1 MGSALPA
8 LGLPSRA
15 DVYGRA
21 LEGLVQVNGLILDKN
36 PNLPPLYAAG
46 VRWKNRPHKNWRRAD
61 MIARDGWG
69 DCEGI
74 SAWRVAEL
82 RAGRGIYGEY
92 DPGAR
97 VNCYHTGPAKYHA
110 IVMRGDDT
118 IEDPSVA
125 CGMRV
130 RPGMPTTRAEM
141 NWLNAQWPDPT
152 PPLRGQTFE
161 PASVVI
167 GWADDDDPS
176 IKTDFLTTPD
186 GATQAQVKIPFADGT
201 ELVAKTQ
208 ATLDKANAMAAGAN
222 LLADT
227 AATIAKNPIL
237 LAKLNPYTAAAV
249 ALYTQPQVRQSLGQ
263 LANSAGTLVSKGIS
277 AASGAANFFRRLF

>member
-1 MGSALPA
+1 MGSALPS

-21 LEGLVQVNGLILDKN
+21 LEGLVQVNGLILEKN
-36 PNLPPLYAAG
+36 PDLPPLYAAG
-46 VRWKNRPHKNWRRAD
+46 VRWKNRPHTNWRRAD

-74 SAWRVAEL
+74 SAWRAAEL
-82 RAGRGIYGEY
+82 RAGRGVYGEC
-92 DPGAR
+92 DPLAR
-97 VNCYHTGPAKYHA
+97 VNCYHTGRKKYHA

-118 IEDPSVA
+118 IEDPSVM
-125 CGMRV
+125 CGMPV
-130 RPGMPTTRAEM
+130 RPGRMPATRDQM
-141 NWLNAQWPDPT
+141 NYLNAMWPPEAPT
-152 PPLRGQTFE
+152 LA

-176 IKTDFLTTPD
+176 IKTDFLSTPD
-186 GATQAQVKIPFADGT
+186 GATQAQIKIPFADGT
-201 ELVAKTQ
+201 ALVAKTQ
-208 ATLDKANAMAAGAN
+208 ATLDRANAMAAGAN

-227 AATIAKNPIL
+227 AATLVKNPIM

-249 ALYTQPQVRQSLGQ
+249 MLYTQPEVRKSLGA
-263 LANSAGTLVSKGIS
+263 LATNAGGLVSKGIS
-277 AASGAANFFRRLF
+277 AAASGANFLRRLF